1 MTDSDSESSQPARI
15 TATVK
20 WFDPDRGFGFL
31 MPDDGSPEVFCHVSA
46 VEPTG
51 HDSLPLG
58 ATVSCDVVASQRG
71 PKVSR
76 IHAVDAA
83 DASPDRA
90 PKNLSHHRSSEP
102 ERRDHEPAG
111 AADEITGSVK
121 FFNAGK
127 GYGFVIPDDGGQDVF
142 VMAGT
147 LAQAGL
153 ADLAPLQRVRV
164 KIRRGSRGPR
174 ATDIAL
180 IGGEAPS
187 SGPGRRGDPGTSAS
201 S

>member
-71 PKVSR
+71 PQVSR

-83 DASPDRA
+83 DTSPDGASRS
-90 PKNLSHHRSSEP
+90 LSHHRPSEP
-102 ERRDHEPAG
+102 ERRHHEPAG
-111 AADEITGSVK
+111 GAEEITGSVK
-121 FFNAGK
+121 FFNADK

-153 ADLAPLQRVRV
+153 ADLAPSQRVRV
-164 KIRRGSRGPR
+164 KITRGARGPR